1 MPVITAVRA
10 EAALDGEEAAELA
23 AVFGADAPS
32 FWCGQEA
39 GHGIAESAARVL
51 ALLTDKLQVGGGQ
64 FVDLVQVILHS
75 HVCSRRPKAAASG
88 IKQRGQWC
96 ERRFRW
102 LLQPQRLVMCA
113 PSSQAASPEHSDPAR
128 RPSPHRGA

>member
-10 EAALDGEEAAELA
+10 EAALDREEAAELA

-32 FWCGQEA
+32 FRCRQEA

-51 ALLTDKLQVGGGQ
+51 PLLTDKLQVCGGQ
-64 FVDLVQVILHS
+64 GVDSVQVILHG

-88 IKQRGQWC
+88 IKQRGQWYQ
-96 ERRFRW
+96 RQIQW
-102 LLQPQRLVMCA
+102 LLQPQRLALCA

>member
-51 ALLTDKLQVGGGQ
+51 ALLTDKLGRRR
-64 FVDLVQVILHS
+64 S
-75 HVCSRRPKAAASG
+75 VC
-88 IKQRGQWC
+88 
-96 ERRFRW
+96 
-102 LLQPQRLVMCA
+102 
-113 PSSQAASPEHSDPAR
+113 
-128 RPSPHRGA
+128 